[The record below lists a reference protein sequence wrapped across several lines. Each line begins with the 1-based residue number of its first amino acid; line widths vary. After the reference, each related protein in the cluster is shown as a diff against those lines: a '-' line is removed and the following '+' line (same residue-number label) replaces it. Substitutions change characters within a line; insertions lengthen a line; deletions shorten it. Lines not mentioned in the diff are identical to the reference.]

1 MCALLRGAAFPGA
14 VQAGCAKAACE
25 CLIVTVWYG
34 HGGSSNLLQLG
45 CEQCAGTQ
53 FQVARNVFFA
63 RREDNEIV
71 VADSLPVYGLLITY
85 PTQANILWRLYETLL
100 GRGVQCQLPKMYVS
114 RLWKFTFLLE
124 TWTAQQR
131 LLELWSPVYPRWWA
145 QQWAW
150 CWNCLQLYG
159 ELQLLR
165 WKVNLTWGRA
175 EWFARRNDSLSICK
189 LLEQTAVSMC
199 PSIRYVPAA
208 PRRILFLHISAPF
221 LWAGGGRPV
230 LSVLERDAQ
239 PEIFCSQPS
248 LTQTGGS

>member
-1 MCALLRGAAFPGA
+1 MKHSIFCCGKSELFLLPLISASLPWGMCALLRGAAFPGA

-131 LLELWSPVYPRWWA
+131 LLELWVSGVPTLMSSAMSLMLELPSTLRGAAVAPVE
-145 QQWAW
+145 
-150 CWNCLQLYG
+150 G
-159 ELQLLR
+159 KSDLR
-165 WKVNLTWGRA
+165 
-175 EWFARRNDSLSICK
+175 
-189 LLEQTAVSMC
+189 
-199 PSIRYVPAA
+199 
-208 PRRILFLHISAPF
+208 
-221 LWAGGGRPV
+221 
-230 LSVLERDAQ
+230 
-239 PEIFCSQPS
+239 
-248 LTQTGGS
+248 

>member
-124 TWTAQQR
+124 TWTAAEAPGALGLR
-131 LLELWSPVYPRWWA
+131 CTHADELSNEP
-145 QQWAW
+145 
-150 CWNCLQLYG
+150 
-159 ELQLLR
+159 
-165 WKVNLTWGRA
+165 
-175 EWFARRNDSLSICK
+175 D
-189 LLEQTAVSMC
+189 
-199 PSIRYVPAA
+199 
-208 PRRILFLHISAPF
+208 
-221 LWAGGGRPV
+221 AGIAFNFTGSCSCSGGR
-230 LSVLERDAQ
+230 
-239 PEIFCSQPS
+239 
-248 LTQTGGS
+248 